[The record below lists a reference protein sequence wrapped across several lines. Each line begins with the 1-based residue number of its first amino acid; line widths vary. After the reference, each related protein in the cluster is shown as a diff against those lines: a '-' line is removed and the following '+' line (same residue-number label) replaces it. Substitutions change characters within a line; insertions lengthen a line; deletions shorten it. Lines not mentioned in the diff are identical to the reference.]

1 MSKFEVMN
9 ILNEFDLE
17 YNSNFLST
25 ITAPCNSGKSA
36 VFEKIMIDYIEK
48 GFDCLYIGENNN
60 QSFCRRMKRKMNQ
73 YKYEYKENHGKIIY
87 KMNHEV
93 LNELYFEKLIKIHRP
108 KVVFL
113 DCFFEKHLSLNKL
126 YNIPKS
132 LLLEKTIKIEK
143 QNTRN
148 LSRREIE
155 RTFYMDLRL
164 LMNKYKLSIY
174 VNKPMNRTI
183 GIPQEKYFQW
193 FAGGNSYSIM
203 ESDIFFTVIRSSNH
217 INTKINIVKNRFG
230 SENKGVEVL
239 L

>member
-1 MSKFEVMN
+1 MN
-9 ILNEFDLE
+9 ILSEFDLE
-17 YNSNFLST
+17 YNNNFLST

-36 VFEKIMIDYIEK
+36 VFEKIMIDYIDK

-148 LSRREIE
+148 LDRREIE

-174 VNKPMNRTI
+174 VNKPMNRTNGIHQDIHQDGEIISII
-183 GIPQEKYFQW
+183 GGAVP
-193 FAGGNSYSIM
+193 YSMM
-203 ESDIFFTVIRSSNH
+203 ESDIVFTVSRGDNY

-230 SENKGVEVL
+230 KENKSVEVL

>member
-1 MSKFEVMN
+1 MD

-17 YNSNFLST
+17 YNNIFLST

-60 QSFCRRMKRKMNQ
+60 QSFCIRMKRKMNQ

-93 LNELYFEKLIKIHRP
+93 LNELYFEKLIKTHRP

-132 LLLEKTIKIEK
+132 LLLEKTIKIEE

-148 LSRREIE
+148 LSRKEME
-155 RTFYMDLRL
+155 RAFYMDLRH
-164 LMNKYKLSIY
+164 LMNDYKISFYVSKSI
-174 VNKPMNRTI
+174 NRNPLPPI
-183 GIPQEKYFQW
+183 NGREFNII
-193 FAGGNSYSIM
+193 AGNSNLFTMI
-203 ESDIFFTVIRSSNH
+203 ESDVVFAVNRN
-217 INTKINIVKNRFG
+217 NTTNAELTIVKNRFG
-230 SENKGVEVL
+230 SENKKIEVL